1 MAMDPSRLDQQW
13 STPGPG
19 PTPKSILRSA
29 GATQKRTGKSPG
41 EPARG
46 IPLVILQFAVEHL
59 HGKMGLNGSR
69 KVIFHGKLLDYQ
81 RVFKMKFSKH
91 QKHEAASTCRC
102 SCSNCHYILSMDHWT
117 ACFQTNVACL
127 KYMEW
132 WHHVISHTLW
142 DIIKHILKHHW
153 TKKCHL

>member
-127 KYMEW
+127 KCMEW

-142 DIIKHILKHHW
+142 DIIKHILKHQN
-153 TKKCHL
+153 LF